1 MTAKSDDESF
11 ERLARTI
18 YAHSNLLRTW
28 ALEGGI
34 SARVIALE
42 IERSDGRTEKL
53 IVRRHGDEDL
63 RHNPNIAADEFS
75 LLQVLRVEGM
85 AAPAPVHFDQSG
97 EILPTPFVV
106 VEYIEGDTEFAPAD
120 LADLLVQLATQL
132 LRIHGLHGARH
143 DLSFL
148 PGQSERCAKRLAER
162 PTTVDESVFEGQ
174 IRDTLGAAWP
184 LSQRNRSGL
193 LHGDFWPGNVLWNNG
208 KLVAV
213 IDWEDAALGDPLADL
228 ANARLEI
235 LWAFGRDAMDA
246 FTKDYQSN
254 ATIDFTHLPY
264 WDLCAALRPISKFSE
279 WADDDIA
286 EQAMRKAHRSFVTQA
301 FDALSASSGNDV

>member
-1 MTAKSDDESF
+1 MNARSDDEKF

-18 YAHSNLLRTW
+18 HPRSKLLRTW
-28 ALEGGI
+28 VLKGGI
-34 SARVIALE
+34 SAHTTALE

-63 RHNPNIAADEFS
+63 RHNPNIAADEFK
-75 LLQVLRVEGM
+75 LLQILQSEGL
-85 AAPAPVHFDQSG
+85 AAPVPVHFDQSG
-97 EILPTPFVV
+97 KVLSTPFVV
-106 VEYIEGDTEFAPAD
+106 VEHIDGETEFAPGN
-120 LADLLVQLATQL
+120 LADFLALLATQL
-132 LRIHGLHGARH
+132 LRIHSLAGGRH

-148 PGQSERCAKRLAER
+148 PRQSERYAKRLAER
-162 PTTVDESVFEGQ
+162 PTTMDESVFEGR
-174 IRDTLGAAWP
+174 IRDTLEAVWP
-184 LSQRNRSGL
+184 LPRRNRSVL
-193 LHGDFWPGNVLWNNG
+193 LHGDFWPGNVLWNDG

-235 LWAFGRDAMDA
+235 VWAFGRDAMDG
-246 FTKDYQSN
+246 FTKEYRSHT
-254 ATIDFTHLPY
+254 TIDFTHLAY

-286 EQAMRKAHRSFVTQA
+286 EQAMREAHRSFVRQA
-301 FDALSASSGNDV
+301 FEASSASLGNDV